1 VPSGLA
7 QSGLAQ
13 ARLVHPRLSINQATI
28 KYADLATALRVTAEA
43 GVQSIGLWR
52 EPVAEVGLREA
63 AQLVAD
69 SGLRVSSL
77 CRGGFFTAL
86 EGAER
91 RRSIDD
97 NRAAI
102 EETATLAAAGA
113 DGSAAVLVLVAGGLP
128 AGSTDLRG
136 ARERMRDAIAEL
148 EPEARASGVT
158 LALEPLHPM
167 YAADRAVLSTLG
179 QAIDIADQFPVES
192 VGVVVDTFHIWWDPQ
207 VLEQI
212 ARAGASGRIASYQ
225 VCDWVTPLPQDVLL
239 ARGMMGDGHID
250 FATLTRAVDAAGYR
264 GDVEVEIFNQAIWDA
279 DPASVVARTVR
290 AFAEN
295 VPLGSVPLGAVPVG
309 DVPPGNVPP
318 RNVPPRNVPL

>member
-1 VPSGLA
+1 V
-7 QSGLAQ
+7 
-13 ARLVHPRLSINQATI
+13 
-28 KYADLATALRVTAEA
+28 KYASLDRALQVTADA
-43 GVQSIGLWR
+43 GVRSIGLWR
-52 EPVAEVGLREA
+52 EPVAEVGLPEA
-63 AQLVAD
+63 ALRVAD

-77 CRGGFFTAL
+77 CRGGFFTAV

-91 RRSIDD
+91 RRSLDD

-113 DGSAAVLVLVAGGLP
+113 EGSAAVLVLVAGGLP

-148 EPEARASGVT
+148 EPVARAAGVV

-179 QAIDIADQFPVES
+179 QAIDLAEEFPAES
-192 VGVVVDTFHIWWDPQ
+192 VGVVVDTFHIWWDPA
-207 VLEQI
+207 VLDQI

-250 FATLTRAVDAAGYR
+250 FGPITRAVVDAGFT

-279 DPASVVARTVR
+279 DPAAVVDRTVR

-295 VPLGSVPLGAVPVG
+295 VPL
-309 DVPPGNVPP
+309 
-318 RNVPPRNVPL
+318 